1 MQFNA
6 VVALFILAV
15 ALCLL
20 DVEAKSCK
28 FGCAE
33 VEKPV
38 CGLFAGKGKNQ
49 NRRCTF
55 GNNCKLN
62 SRRCE
67 YNESKFFDSGYF
79 ITYGLKL

>member
-1 MQFNA
+1 MHFNA
-6 VVALFILAV
+6 VVVLFILAV

-28 FGCAE
+28 FGWAE
-33 VEKPV
+33 V
-38 CGLFAGKGKNQ
+38 CGVFAGKGKNQ
-49 NRRCTF
+49 YRRCTF

-79 ITYGLKL
+79 ITYDLNM